1 LLPAKIFS
9 DIDANEFISSVI
21 ELPLSEYSTNKSTV
35 WDKQELLDGFKEL
48 YSTSDLY
55 KQDGI
60 MSLLLWLF
68 RDNVN
73 IVPNLLIL
81 INTLLKISNGKVSI
95 NVQQSIVDKETKTIT
110 VYDMQKT
117 LLLQIIELLFKVF
130 DNDIDVEED
139 DSQIT
144 YELIS
149 KEVDFISI
157 VNTTSWTS
165 PLNRSNDNIIMSVI
179 HNKIESDDFG
189 DIASTVSSLN
199 KVILNTLKVYNMF
212 AQIGNQKMV
221 SILDQPLT
229 YLINFANK
237 VKSLNE

>member
-1 LLPAKIFS
+1 
-9 DIDANEFISSVI
+9 
-21 ELPLSEYSTNKSTV
+21 
-35 WDKQELLDGFKEL
+35 
-48 YSTSDLY
+48 
-55 KQDGI
+55 
-60 MSLLLWLF
+60 M
-68 RDNVN
+68 
-73 IVPNLLIL
+73 
-81 INTLLKISNGKVSI
+81 SI